1 MKKLLALL
9 LAALMVFGMAACA
22 KTAET
27 PAADTPAG
35 ETTATADKPAE
46 ETTADETPAES
57 DGDKIVIHY
66 WAQWT
71 ENEAQAEV
79 YKAAIARFEQAHPD
93 CTVEVNW
100 AGRDVREILRASI
113 DSGNA
118 IDIVDSGF
126 DQIVNLLGEDYLMD
140 LTSYMEG
147 SDFEKAISAGMAA
160 FAKSFASD
168 GTSWYYIPSQPFVG
182 TIYYN
187 KAIFAEAGIDAM
199 PTTWSEFMDVCQKIK
214 DAGYD
219 PITVDDAYYPCL
231 YGTYLAMMKGP
242 DWVTELLS
250 DTTGA
255 NWSDPAVAQ
264 MADDFAA
271 MRANGYFSDSCG
283 SNVFPSAQ
291 NGEFAMGTAAMYYN
305 GSWLPNEVHDITG
318 DDFQWGAMF
327 FPAPDNAEYP
337 YTTYSTGCQFFGITK
352 GCEHPEEAL
361 ALLEQKPYDLL
372 LLDVNMHGMD
382 GFQVVQA
389 IRRRGLRLPII
400 IVSGRKEDYDTLYG
414 LDIGA
419 DDYVTK
425 PFNPV
430 TLGAKVKALIR
441 RSRNHLPGVDS
452 VIAAGPFQY
461 NTSTLRFYKNG
472 REILLSSKENAMM
485 KLFIDNVNRIFSKDM
500 LYDLIWGEAI
510 IDENA
515 IMVYVNRLRQK
526 IEEDP
531 SNPQYIQTVRGL
543 GYRFVV

>member
-1 MKKLLALL
+1 MPDIVLIADDDQAVLTMLYK
-9 LAALMVFGMAACA
+9 VVRSNGI
-22 KTAET
+22 E
-27 PAADTPAG
+27 ADT
-35 ETTATADKPAE
+35 
-46 ETTADETPAES
+46 
-57 DGDKIVIHY
+57 
-66 WAQWT
+66 
-71 ENEAQAEV
+71 
-79 YKAAIARFEQAHPD
+79 AA
-93 CTVEVNW
+93 
-100 AGRDVREILRASI
+100 
-113 DSGNA
+113 SG
-118 IDIVDSGF
+118 
-126 DQIVNLLGEDYLMD
+126 
-140 LTSYMEG
+140 
-147 SDFEKAISAGMAA
+147 
-160 FAKSFASD
+160 
-168 GTSWYYIPSQPFVG
+168 
-182 TIYYN
+182 
-187 KAIFAEAGIDAM
+187 
-199 PTTWSEFMDVCQKIK
+199 
-214 DAGYD
+214 
-219 PITVDDAYYPCL
+219 
-231 YGTYLAMMKGP
+231 
-242 DWVTELLS
+242 
-250 DTTGA
+250 
-255 NWSDPAVAQ
+255 
-264 MADDFAA
+264 
-271 MRANGYFSDSCG
+271 
-283 SNVFPSAQ
+283 
-291 NGEFAMGTAAMYYN
+291 
-305 GSWLPNEVHDITG
+305 
-318 DDFQWGAMF
+318 
-327 FPAPDNAEYP
+327 
-337 YTTYSTGCQFFGITK
+337 
-352 GCEHPEEAL
+352 EEAL

-461 NTSTLRFYKNG
+461 TTSTLRFYKNG